1 MKKTQKKFVYDFICS
16 FRSRILGTI
25 DGSPLL
31 DTNIPSCYLAAFW
44 FCSIMSYYAL
54 IFSYCTFWNQ
64 YLVFLQEIS
73 KKTVRTVL
81 ENRHF
86 FLSRCLQLIFRV
98 EKGITYVK
106 IREEI
111 VGTLPQLLFVVGG
124 QSVPETTKLGVIQQN
139 AAKAGRSFYNSTNLN
154 VSFNLLLYMICNLYL
169 IGFYVKLEVKVIGS
183 NEN

>member
-31 DTNIPSCYLAAFW
+31 DPNIPSCYLAAFW

-64 YLVFLQEIS
+64 YLVLLQEIS
-73 KKTVRTVL
+73 KKICQDCFRKSS
-81 ENRHF
+81 F
-86 FLSRCLQLIFRV
+86 FPVPLQLIFRV

-111 VGTLPQLLFVVGG
+111 VGTLPQLLLGVGG
-124 QSVPETTKLGVIQQN
+124 RSVLETTKLGVIQQN
-139 AAKAGRSFYNSTNLN
+139 PAKAGRSFYLIQLHLN

-169 IGFYVKLEVKVIGS
+169 IGYYVKLEVKVIGS